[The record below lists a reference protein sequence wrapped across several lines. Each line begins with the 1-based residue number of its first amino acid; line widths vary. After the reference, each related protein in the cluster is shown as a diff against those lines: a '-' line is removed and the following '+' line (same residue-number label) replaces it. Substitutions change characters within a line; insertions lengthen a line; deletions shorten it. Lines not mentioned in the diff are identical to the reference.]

1 MSGMKVGV
9 VGVGRLGSA
18 HARILGEIPDCD
30 LVGVADRDVDRAQQV
45 AKGLSVEAFE
55 PASLAARCDALVIA
69 VTTSAHHAVSR
80 MALEAGCHVLV
91 EKPLTPSLA
100 EADDLVET
108 ADRLGLYLA
117 VGHVERFNPAI
128 REVRPLLRDPRYITS
143 QRLAVFQPR
152 GTDVPVMLD
161 LMIHDIDLVLGL
173 VDSPVES
180 VDAVG
185 IPVLTDSVD
194 MASARIRFA
203 NGACADISASR
214 VSAERTRALRLFQ
227 PSGYF
232 SLDLARGEGEYLR
245 RREGVGLEDIS
256 RTRDV
261 AALSLSDIVERVP
274 IKGDAAE
281 PLRLELDA
289 FLAAASGEGS
299 SDSVSA
305 AEGRAA
311 LEIALRIEKEIEA
324 SANVPL
330 QDPRGA

>member
-9 VGVGRLGSA
+9 IGVGRLGAA
-18 HARILGEIPDCD
+18 HARILGEIPQCE
-30 LVGVADRDVDRAQQV
+30 LVGVADTDGDRARQV
-45 AKGLSVEAFE
+45 AGGLSVSALDA
-55 PASLAARCDALVIA
+55 ASLAARCDAVVVS
-69 VTTSAHHAVSR
+69 VTTSAHHSVTR

-91 EKPLTPSLA
+91 EKPLTPTLA
-100 EADDLVET
+100 EADDLVDT
-108 ADRLGLYLA
+108 AERLDLFLA
-117 VGHVERFNPAI
+117 VGHVERFNSAI
-128 REVRPLLRDPRYITS
+128 REVKPLLRDPRYISS

-173 VDSPVES
+173 VDSPVAS

-185 IPVLTDSVD
+185 IPVLTDTVD

-214 VSAERTRALRLFQ
+214 VSTERTRALRLFQ

-232 SLDLARGEGEYLR
+232 SLDLAKGEGEYLR
-245 RREGVGLEDIS
+245 RRDGVELTEIS
-256 RTRDV
+256 RTHDV
-261 AALSLSDIVERVP
+261 RKLSLADIVERIP

-281 PLRLELDA
+281 PLRLELEA
-289 FLAAASGEGS
+289 FLAAAGGRGNG
-299 SDSVSA
+299 SVSA

-311 LEIALRIEKEIEA
+311 LEIALRIENEIEA
-324 SANVPL
+324 SSNVPA
-330 QDPRGA
+330 QDPRGT

>member
-1 MSGMKVGV
+1 MSACRVGV
-9 VGVGRLGSA
+9 IGVGRLGSA
-18 HARILGEIPDCD
+18 HARILGEIPDCE
-30 LVGVADRDVDRAQQV
+30 LIGVADIDPGRAREVGDR
-45 AKGLSVEAFE
+45 LSVDSLEASRLVE
-55 PASLAARCDALVIA
+55 RCDAVVVA
-69 VTTSAHHAVSR
+69 VTTSAHHSVAL
-80 MALEAGCHVLV
+80 MALESGCHVLV
-91 EKPLTPSLA
+91 EKPLAPTLD
-100 EADDLVET
+100 EADDLIRT
-108 ADRLGLYLA
+108 ADRLGLFLA

-128 REVRPLLRDPRYITS
+128 RAVRPLLDDPRYVSS

-173 VDSPVES
+173 VDSSVTS

-194 MASARIRFA
+194 MATARIRFA

-232 SLDLARGEGEYLR
+232 SLDLAAGDGEYLR
-245 RREGVGLEDIS
+245 RKPGIGLAELARSREPAG
-256 RTRDV
+256 
-261 AALSLSDIVERVP
+261 LSLADIVERVP
-274 IKGDAAE
+274 IKGDCAE
-281 PLRLELDA
+281 PLRLELEA
-289 FLAAASGEGS
+289 FLDTIRGTGGGA
-299 SDSVSA
+299 VSA

-311 LEIALRIEKEIEA
+311 LEIALRIETEIEG
-324 SANVPL
+324 SAYVPA

>member
-1 MSGMKVGV
+1 MNPLRVGV
-9 VGVGRLGSA
+9 LGVGRLGSA
-18 HARILGEIPDCD
+18 HARIVGEIPDCE
-30 LVGVADRDVDRAQQV
+30 LVGVSDIDAEQARNV
-45 AKGLSVEAFE
+45 ASRLSVEVLD
-55 PASLAARCDALVIA
+55 ASDLANRCDAVVVA
-69 VTTSAHHAVSR
+69 VTTSAHHSVAR

-91 EKPLTPSLA
+91 EKPLTPTLA
-100 EADDLVET
+100 EADDLVQT
-108 ADRLGLYLA
+108 ADRLGLFLA
-117 VGHVERFNPAI
+117 VGHVERFNSAI
-128 REVRPLLRDPRYITS
+128 RELRPHLRDPRYIAS

-214 VSAERTRALRLFQ
+214 VSTERTRALRLFQ

-232 SLDLARGEGEYLR
+232 SLDLASGEGEYLR
-245 RREGVGLEDIS
+245 RRDGIELEDLA
-256 RTRDV
+256 RRRDV
-261 AALSLSDIVERVP
+261 GQVSLADIVERVP
-274 IKGDAAE
+274 IRGDGAE
-281 PLRLELDA
+281 PLRLELEA
-289 FLAAASGEGS
+289 FLSAVRGTGGA
-299 SDSVSA
+299 SVSA

-311 LEIALRIEKEIEA
+311 LEIALRIENEIEG
-324 SANVPL
+324 SAYVSA
-330 QDPRGA
+330 QDPRGT

>member
-1 MSGMKVGV
+1 MNLARVGV
-9 VGVGRLGSA
+9 IGVGRLGAA
-18 HARILGEIPDCD
+18 HARILGEIPECR
-30 LVGVADRDVDRAQQV
+30 LVGVSDADGERARAV
-45 AKGLSVEAFE
+45 ASERAVPALE
-55 PASLAARCDALVIA
+55 PDALVGECDAVVVA
-69 VTTSAHHAVSR
+69 VTTSSHHAVAR

-91 EKPLTPSLA
+91 EKPLTPTLQ

-108 ADRLGLYLA
+108 AERLGCFLA
-117 VGHVERFNPAI
+117 VGHVERFNSAI
-128 REVRPLLRDPRYITS
+128 REVRPLLDDPRYISS

-214 VSAERTRALRLFQ
+214 VSTERTRALRLFQ

-245 RREGVGLEDIS
+245 RREGIELAS
-256 RTRDV
+256 LARTHDP
-261 AALSLSDIVERVP
+261 ADLSLGDIVERIQ
-274 IKGDAAE
+274 IKGDDAE
-281 PLRLELDA
+281 PLRLELEA
-289 FLAAASGEGS
+289 FLGAVRGTGG
-299 SDSVSA
+299 DSVSA

-311 LEIALRIEKEIEA
+311 LDIALRIENEIA
-324 SANVPL
+324 GAGYVTV
-330 QDPRGA
+330 QDSGGT

>member
-9 VGVGRLGSA
+9 IGVGRLGSA

-30 LVGVADRDVDRAQQV
+30 LVGVADNDANRALEVADR
-45 AKGLSVEAFE
+45 LSVEALDAE
-55 PASLAARCDALVIA
+55 SLASRCDALVVA
-69 VTTSAHHAVSR
+69 VTTSDHHPVTR
-80 MALEAGCHVLV
+80 MALESGCHVLV
-91 EKPLTPSLA
+91 EKPLTPTLA
-100 EADDLVET
+100 EADDLVER
-108 ADRLGLYLA
+108 ADRLGLFLA
-117 VGHVERFNPAI
+117 VGHVERFNAAI
-128 REVRPLLRDPRYITS
+128 REVRPLLRDPRYISS
-143 QRLAVFQPR
+143 QRLSIFQPR

-194 MASARIRFA
+194 MASARIRFV

-214 VSAERTRALRLFQ
+214 VSAERTRELRLFQ

-245 RREGVGLEDIS
+245 RREGVELAGIS

-261 AALSLSDIVERVP
+261 GDLSLSDIVERVP
-274 IKGDAAE
+274 IKGDASE
-281 PLRLELDA
+281 PLRLELEA
-289 FLAAASGEGS
+289 FLSAASGKGD
-299 SDSVSA
+299 DSVSA
-305 AEGRAA
+305 SEGRAA
-311 LEIALRIEKEIEA
+311 LEIALRIENEIEA
-324 SANVPL
+324 SANVTA
-330 QDPRGA
+330 QDPRGT

>member
-18 HARILGEIPDCD
+18 HARILGEIPNCE
-30 LVGVADRDVDRAQQV
+30 LVGVADSDGDRALEV
-45 AKGLSVEAFE
+45 ASRLSAEALD
-55 PASLAARCDALVIA
+55 AVSLASRCDALVVA
-69 VTTSAHHAVSR
+69 VTTSAHHPVTR
-80 MALEAGCHVLV
+80 MALESGCHVLV
-91 EKPLTPSLA
+91 EKPLTPTLA
-100 EADDLVET
+100 EADDLVDT
-108 ADRLGLYLA
+108 ADRLGLFLA
-117 VGHVERFNPAI
+117 VGHVERFNAAI
-128 REVRPLLRDPRYITS
+128 REVRPLLRDPRYISS
-143 QRLAVFQPR
+143 QRLSTFQPR

-194 MASARIRFA
+194 MASARIRFV

-214 VSAERTRALRLFQ
+214 VSAERTRELRLFQ

-245 RREGVGLEDIS
+245 RREGVELAGIS

-261 AALSLSDIVERVP
+261 GDLSLADIVERVP
-274 IKGDAAE
+274 IKGDDSE
-281 PLRLELDA
+281 PLRLELEA
-289 FLAAASGEGS
+289 FLAAASGKGD
-299 SDSVSA
+299 DSVSA
-305 AEGRAA
+305 SEGRSA
-311 LEIALRIEKEIEA
+311 LEIALRIENEIEA
-324 SANVPL
+324 STNVPA
-330 QDPRGA
+330 QDPRGT

>member
-1 MSGMKVGV
+1 MSRPGVGV
-9 VGVGRLGSA
+9 LGVGRLGAA
-18 HARILGEIPDCD
+18 HARILGEIPGCD
-30 LVGVADRDVDRAQQV
+30 LIGVSDVDVDRARAV
-45 AKGLSVEAFE
+45 AAERGV
-55 PASLAARCDALVIA
+55 AALDPQELVDRCDAVVVA
-69 VTTSAHHAVSR
+69 VTTSAHHAVAR

-91 EKPLTPSLA
+91 EKPLTPTLA

-108 ADRLGLYLA
+108 AAGLGLFLA
-117 VGHVERFNPAI
+117 VGHVERFNAAI
-128 REVRPLLRDPRYITS
+128 REVRPLLDDPRYISS

-173 VDSPVES
+173 VDSPVQS

-214 VSAERTRALRLFQ
+214 VSTERTRALRLFQ

-245 RREGVGLEDIS
+245 RREGIELTS
-256 RTRDV
+256 LAARDPRD
-261 AALSLSDIVERVP
+261 LSLRDIVERVP
-274 IKGDAAE
+274 IQGDDAE
-281 PLRLELDA
+281 PLRLELEA
-289 FLAAASGEGS
+289 FLDTIRGAGGET
-299 SDSVSA
+299 VSA

-311 LEIALRIEKEIEA
+311 LEIALRIENEIA
-324 SANVPL
+324 GGVHVPV
-330 QDPRGA
+330 QDPGGT

>member
-1 MSGMKVGV
+1 MSALKVGV

-18 HARILGEIPDCD
+18 HARILSEIPDCE
-30 LVGVADRDVDRAQQV
+30 LVGVHDRDGAQARHV
-45 AKGLSVEAFE
+45 AKNLSVEALE
-55 PASLAARCDALVIA
+55 LSALATSCDALVVA
-69 VTTSAHHAVSR
+69 VTTSDHHPVASL
-80 MALEAGCHVLV
+80 ALEAGCHVLV
-91 EKPLTPSLA
+91 EKPLTPTLA
-100 EADDLVET
+100 EADDLVDK
-108 ADRLGLYLA
+108 ADRLGLLLA
-117 VGHVERFNPAI
+117 VGHVERFNSAI
-128 REVRPLLRDPRYITS
+128 REVQPLLRDPRYISS
-143 QRLAVFQPR
+143 QRLATFQPR

-232 SLDLARGEGEYLR
+232 SLDLAKGEGEYLR
-245 RREGVGLEDIS
+245 RRDGVELAGIS
-256 RTRDV
+256 RSRELSD
-261 AALSLSDIVERVP
+261 LSLADIVERVS
-274 IKGDAAE
+274 IKGDSAE
-281 PLRLELDA
+281 PLRLELEA
-289 FLAAASGEGS
+289 FLAWIGGSGS
-299 SDSVSA
+299 SSVSA

-311 LEIALRIEKEIEA
+311 LEIALRIQTEIEA
-324 SANVPL
+324 TAHVPV
-330 QDPRGA
+330 QDPRGT

>member
-1 MSGMKVGV
+1 MSPVKVGV
-9 VGVGRLGSA
+9 IGVGRLGSA
-18 HARILGEIPDCD
+18 HARILGEIPGCE
-30 LVGVADRDVDRAQQV
+30 LVGVADSNTLQARLV
-45 AKGLSVEAFE
+45 AGRLAVESLD
-55 PASLAARCDALVIA
+55 ASDLATRCDALVVA
-69 VTTSAHHAVSR
+69 VTTSDHHPVTR

-91 EKPLTPSLA
+91 EKPLAPTME
-100 EADDLVET
+100 EADDLVE
-108 ADRLGLYLA
+108 AAERLGLFLA
-117 VGHVERFNPAI
+117 VGHVERFNSAI
-128 REVRPLLRDPRYITS
+128 RAVRPLLSDPRYISS
-143 QRLAVFQPR
+143 QRLAIFQPR

-232 SLDLARGEGEYLR
+232 SLDLAKGEGEYLR
-245 RREGVGLEDIS
+245 RRDGVELAEVA
-256 RTRDV
+256 RTRELAD
-261 AALSLSDIVERVP
+261 LSLADIVERVP
-274 IKGDAAE
+274 IKGDSAE
-281 PLRLELDA
+281 PLRLELEA
-289 FLAAASGEGS
+289 FLGAAKGEGTGV
-299 SDSVSA
+299 VSA

-311 LEIALRIEKEIEA
+311 LEIALRIENEIEA
-324 SANVPL
+324 SAYVPA
-330 QDPRGA
+330 QNPRGP

>member
-1 MSGMKVGV
+1 MKVGV

-18 HARILGEIPDCD
+18 HARILGEIPDYE
-30 LVGVADRDVDRAQQV
+30 LVGVADSDGERALQV
-45 AKGLSVEAFE
+45 ARALSTEALD
-55 PASLAARCDALVIA
+55 PATLAASCDALVVS
-69 VTTSAHHAVSR
+69 VTTSAHHAVTR
-80 MALEAGCHVLV
+80 MALESGCHVLV
-91 EKPLTPSLA
+91 EKPLTPTLA

-108 ADRLGLYLA
+108 AERLGLFLA
-117 VGHVERFNPAI
+117 VGHVERFNSAI
-128 REVRPLLRDPRYITS
+128 REVKPLLRDPRYISS
-143 QRLAVFQPR
+143 QRLATFQPR

-173 VDSPVES
+173 VDSPVQS

-194 MASARIRFA
+194 MASARIRFV

-214 VSAERTRALRLFQ
+214 VSADRTRELRLFQ

-245 RREGVGLEDIS
+245 RRDGVELAGLSQVRGVED
-256 RTRDV
+256 
-261 AALSLSDIVERVP
+261 LSLADIVERVP

-281 PLRLELDA
+281 PLRLELEA
-289 FLAAASGEGS
+289 FLDAVSGEGNA
-299 SDSVSA
+299 SVSA

-311 LEIALRIEKEIEA
+311 LEIALRIENEIEA
-324 SANVPL
+324 SANVL
-330 QDPRGA
+330 VQDPPGT